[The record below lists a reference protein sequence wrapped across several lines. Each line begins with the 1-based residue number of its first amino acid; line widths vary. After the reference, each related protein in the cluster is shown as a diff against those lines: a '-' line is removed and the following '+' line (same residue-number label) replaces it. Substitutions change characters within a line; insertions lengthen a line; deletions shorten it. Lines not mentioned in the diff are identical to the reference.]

1 MNSQTLNM
9 TDSMKD
15 DQGTIKVTVRDET
28 NTGGPPE
35 PVVNAIA
42 EVFRAKSGPG
52 GKPSTRHDYETTAF
66 TTGHTREDGSVE
78 FTLPPAHYRISID
91 AFVDAP
97 PKEVDLTQCGCRN
110 VDFAIKTGFAVG
122 LSLCTQGGREAAC
135 GDLIVAGTPVK
146 VAVQADDSVRFKRDV
161 EYVLS
166 IDEGVFIKN
175 RGHEIVLPWGEPYA
189 ILDTSDLPPGT
200 AEVRAM
206 LREKGSARIIRRV
219 YLSAAPQPRQAVTG
233 NIGVSL
239 RRTATNITDDL
250 ALWLV
255 IRESTNALA
264 FDNYRRF
271 VDFVLCG
278 KPLPEEES
286 RGLPEKQ
293 AVFERLERR
302 RSLPFT
308 DMDAYRFLKVATEAF
323 VMVNCGVSMDGLK
336 CFEFSQESVD
346 ELLRRAGI
354 DGNVSDL
361 RRLWHRYLKTV
372 NGTADRTLPYLALIR
387 EKLGDVG
394 LKNGMFAVL
403 SNARDLPQHGFG
415 IIREKL
421 TNPCLLE
428 LIWSYWHEEGMQVQT
443 MNAIKLRFQ
452 NRRLSDNDPL
462 ANMEI
467 DPLRPLNNVLW
478 GYVQDEQ
485 HRLTLQRRA
494 YEYDHHYGLRLE
506 GRAVP
511 ELRSADSRSKFIEA
525 FHNLLHLCSVF
536 YKEDDDTTVIADGF
550 TVLNAL
556 KEVHRIIAE
565 GAHNQFGDL
574 PSTARIEMLMEQW
587 LLARPEFREFL
598 PTRIMVAYSEPWM
611 DRVDA
616 MKKLQ
621 GWTDSSIADFHEL
634 AVFGEQ
640 ILLSIRFGSWS
651 EVSDRDNAA
660 NWARFWR
667 SEIQGYI
674 HSYRA
679 VTGVDLTSEFA
690 ETRLVREAYLP
701 PSVHLR
707 RRLDNQQGT
716 GAADPAAAAR
726 ATASASRNGQTRSAR
741 VRNGVAERH

>member
-1 MNSQTLNM
+1 
-9 TDSMKD
+9 MKD
-15 DQGTIKVTVRDET
+15 DHGTIKVTVRDET
-28 NTGGPPE
+28 NTGSPPE
-35 PVVNAIA
+35 PVVNAVV
-42 EVFRAKSGPG
+42 EVYRVKTGAGAKQSG
-52 GKPSTRHDYETTAF
+52 RHDYETTAF
-66 TTGHTREDGSVE
+66 ETGHTGDDGSVE
-78 FTLPPAHYRISID
+78 FTLPLGNYRVAVD
-91 AFVDAP
+91 AFVEAP
-97 PKEVDLTQCGCRN
+97 AKEVDLTQCGCRT
-110 VDFAIKTGFAVG
+110 VDFAIKTGFDVG
-122 LSLCTQGGREAAC
+122 LSLCNPGSRDTAC

-146 VAVQADDSVRFKRDV
+146 VSVQADNNVRFKRDV
-161 EYVLS
+161 EYVLTV
-166 IDEGVFIKN
+166 DEGVFIKN
-175 RGHEIVLPWGEPYA
+175 RAHEIVLPSNEAYA

-206 LREKGSARIIRRV
+206 LREKGSARIVRRAYV
-219 YLSAAPQPRQAVTG
+219 SAAPQPRQAVTG
-233 NIGVSL
+233 NVGVSL

-255 IRESTNALA
+255 IRESTNALS

-278 KPLPEEES
+278 KPLPEEDS
-286 RGLPEKQ
+286 RGLAERR
-293 AVFERLERR
+293 AMFEELERR

-323 VMVNCGVSMDGLK
+323 VMVNCGVSMNGLRG
-336 CFEFSQESVD
+336 FQFSQDSVD
-346 ELLRRAGI
+346 ELLRRAGV
-354 DGNVSDL
+354 DGNVADL
-361 RRLWHRYLKTV
+361 RKLWNRYLKQV
-372 NGTADRTLPYLALIR
+372 NGTSDRTLPYLALIR
-387 EKLGDVG
+387 QKLPEVG

-403 SNARDLPQHGFG
+403 STARDLPQDCYG
-415 IIREKL
+415 ILREKL

-428 LIWSYWHEEGMQVQT
+428 LIWSYWHEEGMLVQT
-443 MNAIKLRFQ
+443 MNALKLRFQ
-452 NRRLSDNDPL
+452 NRRLSDSDPL

-467 DPLRPLNNVLW
+467 DPLRPLNNLLW

-494 YEYDHHYGLRLE
+494 YEYDHHYGLRLD

-511 ELRSADSRSKFIEA
+511 ELRTADSRSKFIEA

-536 YKEDDDTTVIADGF
+536 FKEDDDTTVIADGF

-640 ILLSIRFGSWS
+640 ILLSIRFGAWS
-651 EVSDRDNAA
+651 EVNDRDSAA

-707 RRLDNQQGT
+707 RRLDQQQGNR
-716 GAADPAAAAR
+716 PAEPVSASPARRNGNGRAAR
-726 ATASASRNGQTRSAR
+726 AG
-741 VRNGVAERH
+741 NGVAERF